1 MLSLSNAFDRE
12 DLINFE
18 KKILNYLNEKIS
30 LEYSV
35 EPKIDGISA
44 SLTYLNGNLTYGV
57 SRGDGSE
64 GELITNNLKTIK
76 DIPHKILKK
85 NIPKEIEIRGEV
97 FIEKKDFEKIKD
109 NVANPRNAASGSLR
123 QKDPEET
130 KKIPLNFIAYTSGYS
145 KKLNVST
152 QSEFLKKLKS
162 WGFKT
167 NKLNKVLSGV
177 ENLIINHRKIEEQRK
192 EIEFDVDGLVY
203 KVNEFNLQKRLGFSA
218 SAPRWAIAHKFSANK
233 SISEI
238 LKIEIQVGRT
248 GALTPVAKIKPVN
261 IGGVLVSNAT
271 LHNEDEINRKD
282 IREGDTVTVERAGD
296 VIPHVVSVVK
306 KSALMCQK
314 NLFSQNYVHPVAL
327 KQSRNLIRLQKN
339 LMQ

>member
-1 MLSLSNAFDRE
+1 M
-12 DLINFE
+12 
-18 KKILNYLNEKIS
+18 
-30 LEYSV
+30 
-35 EPKIDGISA
+35 
-44 SLTYLNGNLTYGV
+44 
-57 SRGDGSE
+57 
-64 GELITNNLKTIK
+64 
-76 DIPHKILKK
+76 
-85 NIPKEIEIRGEV
+85 
-97 FIEKKDFEKIKD
+97 
-109 NVANPRNAASGSLR
+109 
-123 QKDPEET
+123 
-130 KKIPLNFIAYTSGYS
+130 
-145 KKLNVST
+145 ST

-203 KVNEFNLQKRLGFSA
+203 KVNEFNLQKRLGFAA

-296 VIPHVVSVVK
+296 VIPHVVSVDK
-306 KSALMCQK
+306 KKRASEAKKFIFPKLCPSCGSETIK
-314 NLFSQNYVHPVAL
+314 EFNKITKKFDAVRRCRNDNFDCERISIEKIKHFVSKDAFNIDGLGKKIRSSSDLTGL
-327 KQSRNLIRLQKN
+327 KSN
-339 LMQ
+339 